1 MAFQRAK
8 TRGDSLKEMQTA
20 FIGMGGNLASW
31 AGAPELTLAAAAQ
44 RMERLGRVVGR
55 SSLYS
60 TEPVGYAAQPR
71 FVNAV
76 AALETELTPREL
88 LRGLLAIE
96 QEFGRDRSAGIANGP
111 RTLDLDILLFG
122 DIEISEQDLEIPH
135 PRLAERAFVLTPLAE
150 IAPEMVVPGL
160 GKSVGELLAKLRE
173 GGLDAADAV
182 VRVQSEGWVVSHV

>member
-1 MAFQRAK
+1 
-8 TRGDSLKEMQTA
+8 
-20 FIGMGGNLASW
+20 MGGNLASW
-31 AGAPELTLAAAAQ
+31 AGAPERTLAAAAQ
-44 RMERLGRVVGR
+44 RLERLGRVVGR

-111 RTLDLDILLFG
+111 RTLDLDLLLLG
-122 DIEISEQDLEIPH
+122 DLEVSEPDLAIPH

-150 IAPEMVVPGL
+150 IAAEVVVPGV
-160 GKSVGELLAKLRE
+160 GKSVGELLASLHAD
-173 GGLDAADAV
+173 GQDAADAV
-182 VRVQSEGWVVSHV
+182 VRVESEEWVVSRISKARPGVPGTWTNP